1 MCIYIYIDIH
11 TQWTKGDGHVCMHIK
26 KEKNEGGVQVKIEFD
41 YRELYMHAYSY
52 IRDNVLGKLAV

>member
-1 MCIYIYIDIH
+1 
-11 TQWTKGDGHVCMHIK
+11 MHIK